1 MHFKGKKLEYRK
13 YVFSLKKK
21 INNLKMESVR
31 SLSDSEDND
40 LLGSSDS
47 GFILQGIT
55 DDCMFT
61 NEGIKYEGLKQ
72 TSRD

>member
-1 MHFKGKKLEYRK
+1 
-13 YVFSLKKK
+13 
-21 INNLKMESVR
+21 MESVR